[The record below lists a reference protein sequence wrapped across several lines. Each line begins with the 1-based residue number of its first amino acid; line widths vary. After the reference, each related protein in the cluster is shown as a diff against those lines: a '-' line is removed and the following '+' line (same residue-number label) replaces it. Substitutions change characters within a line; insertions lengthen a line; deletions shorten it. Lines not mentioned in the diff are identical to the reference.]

1 MAAPGLAECLALAA
15 ALAFAA
21 MLYMAI
27 RAASRAPCR
36 DAAIAVS
43 RWIRAAYATA
53 CPLVV
58 ISAVL
63 SPHAG
68 SPLAVASAAAAG
80 ATGAMAVCAP
90 RSRYERFACS
100 VRP

>member
-1 MAAPGLAECLALAA
+1 MAAPGPAECLALAA
-15 ALAFAA
+15 AALFAA

-36 DAAIAVS
+36 NATAVS

-53 CPLVV
+53 CPLAI

-80 ATGAMAVCAP
+80 AAMAAALCAP